1 MNHSPLNK
9 FIMKIVKISMLA
21 LALGLMSFSAIAPVE
36 ALSSKT
42 TTLLTASTIVWKAE
56 TIDVGQI
63 PQGTPKAI
71 VYEFKNTG
79 KTAVVITNVKGS
91 CGCTATDYTKE
102 PILPGKSAKVTAT
115 FNAANKGGFTKTVT
129 VTTSA
134 ETTPKILT
142 LKGTVI

>member
-1 MNHSPLNK
+1 
-9 FIMKIVKISMLA
+9 MKMIKISMLA
-21 LALGLMSFSAIAPVE
+21 LALGLMSFSAIAPVQSLVSE
-36 ALSSKT
+36 TKISETS
-42 TTLLTASTIVWKAE
+42 ASTIAWKSE

-79 KTAVVITNVKGS
+79 KTAVVITNVQGS

-102 PILPGKSAKVTAT
+102 PIQAGKSGKVTAT
-115 FNAANKGGFTKTVT
+115 YNAANKGAFTKTVT

-134 ETTPKILT
+134 ETAPKVLT

>member
-1 MNHSPLNK
+1 
-9 FIMKIVKISMLA
+9 MKILKISMLA

>member
-1 MNHSPLNK
+1 
-9 FIMKIVKISMLA
+9 MLA
-21 LALGLMSFSAIAPVE
+21 LALGLMSFSAIAPVQSLVCTNE
-36 ALSSKT
+36 NSTIA
-42 TTLLTASTIVWKAE
+42 ASTILWKAE
-56 TIDVGQI
+56 TVDVGEI

-115 FNAANKGGFTKTVT
+115 YNAANKGAFTKTVT

-134 ETTPKILT
+134 EETPKTLT

>member
-1 MNHSPLNK
+1 
-9 FIMKIVKISMLA
+9 MKMIKISMLA
-21 LALGLMSFSAIAPVE
+21 LALGLMSFSAIAPVQSLVSE
-36 ALSSKT
+36 NEISET
-42 TTLLTASTIVWKAE
+42 TAASTIVWKAE

-79 KTAVVITNVKGS
+79 KTAVVITNVQGS

-102 PILPGKSAKVTAT
+102 PIQPGKSAKVTAT
-115 FNAANKGGFTKTVT
+115 YNAANKGAFTKTVT

-134 ETTPKILT
+134 ETTPKVLT

>member
-1 MNHSPLNK
+1 
-9 FIMKIVKISMLA
+9 MKMIKISMLA
-21 LALGLMSFSAIAPVE
+21 LALSLMSFSAIAPIQSMTSETKVE
-36 ALSSKT
+36 GV
-42 TTLLTASTIVWKAE
+42 TASTIVWKAE

-79 KTAVVITNVKGS
+79 KTAVVITNVQGS

-102 PILPGKSAKVTAT
+102 PILPGKSAKITAT
-115 FNAANKGGFTKTVT
+115 YNAANKGGFTKTVT

-134 ETTPKILT
+134 ETTPKVLT

>member
-1 MNHSPLNK
+1 
-9 FIMKIVKISMLA
+9 MKIIKISMLA
-21 LALGLMSFSAIAPVE
+21 LALGLMSFSAIAPVKTLVSNVKTE
-36 ALSSKT
+36 TTKT
-42 TTLLTASTIVWKAE
+42 TATTIVWKAE
-56 TIDVGQI
+56 TIDVGEI

-79 KTAVVITNVKGS
+79 KTAVVITSVQGS

-115 FNAANKGGFTKTVT
+115 YNAANKGGFTKTVT

-134 ETTPKILT
+134 ETTPKVLT

>member
-1 MNHSPLNK
+1 
-9 FIMKIVKISMLA
+9 MKIIKISMLA
-21 LALGLMSFSAIAPVE
+21 LVLGLMSFSAIAPVQS
-36 ALSSKT
+36 LVSKVKT
-42 TTLLTASTIVWKAE
+42 ETTASTIVWKAE
-56 TIDVGQI
+56 LIDVGQI

-79 KTAVVITNVKGS
+79 KTTVVITNVQGS

-115 FNAANKGGFTKTVT
+115 YNAANKGGFTKTVT

>member
-1 MNHSPLNK
+1 
-9 FIMKIVKISMLA
+9 MKMIKISMLA
-21 LALGLMSFSAIAPVE
+21 LALGLMSFSAIAPVQSFTSE
-36 ALSSKT
+36 TKVGT
-42 TTLLTASTIVWKAE
+42 TASTIVWKAE

-79 KTAVVITNVKGS
+79 KTSVVITNVQGS

-102 PILPGKSAKVTAT
+102 PILPGKTAKVTAT
-115 FNAANKGGFTKTVT
+115 YNAANKGGFTKTVT

-134 ETTPKILT
+134 ETAPKILT

>member
-1 MNHSPLNK
+1 
-9 FIMKIVKISMLA
+9 MKMIKISMLA
-21 LALGLMSFSAIAPVE
+21 LALSLMSFSAIAPIQSMTSETKVE
-36 ALSSKT
+36 GV
-42 TTLLTASTIVWKAE
+42 TASTIVWKAE
-56 TIDVGQI
+56 IIDVGQI

-79 KTAVVITNVKGS
+79 KTAVVITNVQGS

-115 FNAANKGGFTKTVT
+115 YNAANKGGFTKTVT

-134 ETTPKILT
+134 ETTPKVLT

>member
-1 MNHSPLNK
+1 
-9 FIMKIVKISMLA
+9 MKMIKISMLA
-21 LALGLMSFSAIAPVE
+21 LALGLMSFSAIVPVKVI
-36 ALSSKT
+36 ASKIET
-42 TTLLTASTIVWKAE
+42 TAATIAWKAE

-79 KTAVVITNVKGS
+79 KTAVVITNVQGS

-102 PILPGKSAKVTAT
+102 PILPGKTAKVTAT
-115 FNAANKGGFTKTVT
+115 YNAANKGAFTKTVT

-134 ETTPKILT
+134 EATPKILT

>member
-1 MNHSPLNK
+1 
-9 FIMKIVKISMLA
+9 MKMIKISMLA
-21 LALGLMSFSAIAPVE
+21 LALGLMSFSAIAPVQSLVSE
-36 ALSSKT
+36 TSISEPS
-42 TTLLTASTIVWKAE
+42 ASTIVWKAE

-79 KTAVVITNVKGS
+79 KTAVVITNVQGS

-102 PILPGKSAKVTAT
+102 PVQPGKSAKVTAT
-115 FNAANKGGFTKTVT
+115 YNAANKGAFTKTVT

-134 ETTPKILT
+134 ETTPKVLT

>member
-1 MNHSPLNK
+1 
-9 FIMKIVKISMLA
+9 MKMIKISMLA
-21 LALGLMSFSAIAPVE
+21 LALSLMSFSAIAPVKAIVSE
-36 ALSSKT
+36 TKT
-42 TTLLTASTIVWKAE
+42 IDAASTIVWKAE

-79 KTAVVITNVKGS
+79 KTAVVITSVQGS

-115 FNAANKGGFTKTVT
+115 YNAANKGAFTKTVT

-142 LKGTVI
+142 LKGSVI

>member
-1 MNHSPLNK
+1 
-9 FIMKIVKISMLA
+9 MKMIKISMLA
-21 LALGLMSFSAIAPVE
+21 LALSLMSFSAIAPIQSMSSETKVE
-36 ALSSKT
+36 GVA
-42 TTLLTASTIVWKAE
+42 ASTIVWKAE

-79 KTAVVITNVKGS
+79 KTAVVITNVQGS

-115 FNAANKGGFTKTVT
+115 YNAANKGGFTKTVT

-134 ETTPKILT
+134 ETTPKVLT

>member
-1 MNHSPLNK
+1 
-9 FIMKIVKISMLA
+9 MKMIKISMLA
-21 LALGLMSFSAIAPVE
+21 LALGLMSFSAIAPVK
-36 ALSSKT
+36 S
-42 TTLLTASTIVWKAE
+42 LTSETKVAAAASTIVWKAE

-79 KTAVVITNVKGS
+79 KTSVVITNVQGS

-102 PILPGKSAKVTAT
+102 PVLPGKTAKVTAT
-115 FNAANKGGFTKTVT
+115 YNAANKGGFTKTVT

-134 ETTPKILT
+134 ESTPKILT